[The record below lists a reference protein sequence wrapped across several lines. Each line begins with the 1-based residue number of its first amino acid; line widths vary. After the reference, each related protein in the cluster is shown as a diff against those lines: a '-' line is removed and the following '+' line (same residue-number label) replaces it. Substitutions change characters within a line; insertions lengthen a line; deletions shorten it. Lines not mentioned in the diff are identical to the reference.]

1 MERRTKITLST
12 LCGGLLLFALLG
24 YGYYQSRDFLTGPLL
39 SLVSP
44 DDGATFS
51 SPLIT
56 VKGSARNIAFLSLN
70 GRRIFTDQAG
80 NFSERLL
87 LPSGYSIMTLV
98 GTDRFGHRAQKQL
111 ELVYKPPE
119 KI

>member
-1 MERRTKITLST
+1 MERRTKIILWTLVSGF
-12 LCGGLLLFALLG
+12 LAVALLG

-44 DDGATFS
+44 ADGEIFS

-80 NFSERLL
+80 NVSEQLL
-87 LPSGYSIMTLV
+87 LPSGYSIMTIEA
-98 GTDRFGHRAQKQL
+98 TDRFGHRATKQL
-111 ELVYKPPE
+111 ELVYKVPE